1 MIARALKPKVGMTS
15 FAYVKAK
22 SKFSAAKIWSVNS
35 DWESLIKKENFPK
48 AIALSMTANRITG
61 RKEVAKLLHKYG
73 RGFCYVDIRQFS
85 LHQLKT
91 RNKKQDLK

>member
-15 FAYVKAK
+15 FGYVKAK
-22 SKFSAAKIWSVNS
+22 NKFSAGKIWSVNS
-35 DWESLIKKENFPK
+35 DWESLIKKENSPK
-48 AIALSMTANRITG
+48 AIALSMTANRTTG
-61 RKEVAKLLHKYG
+61 SKEVAKLLHKYG
-73 RGFCYVDIRQFS
+73 RGFCYADIRRFF